1 VSQHT
6 PDNRGVL
13 GYNGALTC
21 AVECADLDRSIA
33 WYRDV
38 LGFEF
43 MYRFDDMAWAELQ
56 SAVSGVT
63 LGLGQVEK
71 VQPKGG
77 ATLTWGVVDID
88 TARSHLETL
97 DVRFDGETITV
108 PEMVK
113 IATFF
118 DPDGNTHML
127 AQDLS
132 ANAA

>member
-1 VSQHT
+1 MSEQT
-6 PDNRGVL
+6 LKSANAL
-13 GYNGALTC
+13 GYDGVLTC

-43 MYRFDDMAWAELQ
+43 LYRVDDIAWAELQ
-56 SAVSGVT
+56 SSIPGVT
-63 LGLGQVEK
+63 LGLGQVET

-77 ATLTWGVVDID
+77 ATLTWGVTDVDA
-88 TARSHLETL
+88 ARSHLETL
-97 DVRFDGETITV
+97 DVRFDGETMTV

-113 IATFF
+113 LATFF

-127 AQDLS
+127 AQDLTKHEL
-132 ANAA
+132 